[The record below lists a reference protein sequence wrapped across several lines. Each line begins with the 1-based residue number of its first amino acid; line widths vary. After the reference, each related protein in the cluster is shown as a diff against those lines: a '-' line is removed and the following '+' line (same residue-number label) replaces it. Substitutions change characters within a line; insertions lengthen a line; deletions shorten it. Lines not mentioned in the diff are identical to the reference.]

1 MDDPAPTA
9 NATMMDGAIT
19 KDRTYLPFIIKV
31 VLDFRVSRATMSFR
45 QFTSMRVILRRL
57 RPLLLAA
64 TAFTSLLPH
73 NILAQGWVPAI
84 SVTPLM
90 TVTGDSVDQLRLRTL
105 VDSSAIFP
113 LLRSPSSL
121 AAPLG
126 AASYRPLVSLISPE
140 LRLVTNSAIP
150 FSQNAGSLWA
160 GRGTNLLV
168 LAGLRIEAG
177 PLRIIAAP
185 ELVNSANDYWQIRD
199 TVRFYA
205 PPLPEDRSGGGFVFP
220 WYRPP
225 HSIDQPLRMGDKSI
239 HHIVAGQSSALFYV
253 GPVALGA
260 ATENEWWGPGVRN
273 AIVLSNNAGG
283 FPHLVIRTSTPRKT
297 RVGSFD
303 ARLLVGGISES
314 GFFDTTS
321 TNNLR
326 AISLAAL
333 SYKPAAI
340 PRLDVGF
347 ARAVYGTVDEWG
359 TIPGR
364 ILRSF
369 SNPGRPNNRALSD
382 SLDYPGG
389 EDQVYSLFARW
400 AAPADGFEAY
410 TEISRTELPSNLRDL
425 LVAPNH
431 TQGYTLGFQWRK
443 PTPWNSS
450 SFRIQGEA
458 TNIEQSATF
467 RDRPV
472 GSYYTSRKVIQG
484 YTHQGKVIGASIG
497 PGASSQ
503 WVALDYNTPTWYA
516 GPFAGRIRW
525 NEDMHSVY
533 GWPAYI
539 GYCSHDVTIYT
550 GARGAYRSRW
560 LTASAEYTLG
570 NRLNAWFQEQSGCP
584 NGPSRLDIRNNTLS
598 LTLSSRAF

>member
-1 MDDPAPTA
+1 
-9 NATMMDGAIT
+9 
-19 KDRTYLPFIIKV
+19 
-31 VLDFRVSRATMSFR
+31 MSFR

-57 RPLLLAA
+57 RPHLLAA
-64 TAFTSLLPH
+64 TAFIS
-73 NILAQGWVPAI
+73 ILSNTVHAQAGWVPSI
-84 SVTPLM
+84 SVTPLL
-90 TVTGDSVDQLRLRTL
+90 TVTGDSVDQVRLRTL
-105 VDSSAIFP
+105 ADSTVHFP
-113 LLRSPSSL
+113 LLRSASSL
-121 AAPLG
+121 ALPLG
-126 AASYRPLVSLISPE
+126 AFSFRPRFSIVPPE
-140 LRLVTNSAIP
+140 IRLVTNSAIP
-150 FSQNAGSLWA
+150 FSQNEGSLWA
-160 GRGTNLLV
+160 GRGNNLRV
-168 LAGLRIEAG
+168 TAGLRVEIG
-177 PLRIIAAP
+177 PLRVIAAP
-185 ELVNSANDYWQIRD
+185 ELVNSDNDYWQLRD
-199 TVRFYA
+199 TARFYA
-205 PPLPEDRSGGGFVFP
+205 PPLPEERSGGGFVFP

-225 HSIDQPLRMGDKSI
+225 HSIDLPLRMGDKSI
-239 HHIVAGQSSALFYV
+239 QHVVAGQSSALLYF
-253 GPVALGA
+253 GPVAVGA

-283 FPHLVIRTSTPRKT
+283 FPHIVLRTSEPQKT
-297 RVGSFD
+297 RVGTFD

-326 AISLAAL
+326 AISLASL
-333 SYKPAAI
+333 SYT
-340 PRLDVGF
+340 PRGIRNLDLGF

-364 ILRSF
+364 ILRVF
-369 SNPGRPNNRALSD
+369 SNPGRPNNRPLTD

-400 AAPADGFEAY
+400 STPADGFEAY
-410 TEISRTELPSNLRDL
+410 GELSRTEFPANLRDL
-425 LVAPNH
+425 FVAPNH

-443 PTPWNSS
+443 PVPWKSGA
-450 SFRIQGEA
+450 FRFQGET

-484 YTHQGKVIGASIG
+484 YTHLGKVIGASIG
-497 PGASSQ
+497 PGASGQ
-503 WVALDYNTPTWYA
+503 WIAFDYNTPSWFA
-516 GPFAGRIRW
+516 GPIAGRIRW

-533 GWPAYI
+533 GWPVYI

-550 GARGAYRSRW
+550 GARGAFRSRW
-560 LTASAEYTLG
+560 LTASAEYILG

>member
-1 MDDPAPTA
+1 
-9 NATMMDGAIT
+9 
-19 KDRTYLPFIIKV
+19 
-31 VLDFRVSRATMSFR
+31 MSFR

-57 RPLLLAA
+57 RPLLVAA
-64 TAFTSLLPH
+64 TALISVNPETV
-73 NILAQGWVPAI
+73 LAQQGWIPAVSI
-84 SVTPLM
+84 TPLL

-105 VDSSAIFP
+105 ADSSARFP
-113 LLRSPSSL
+113 LLRSTSSL
-121 AAPLG
+121 ADPLG
-126 AASYRPLVSLISPE
+126 NFSYKPRFSLIPPE
-140 LRLVTNSAIP
+140 IRFVYNTSLP
-150 FSQNAGSLWA
+150 FSQNEGALWA
-160 GRGTNLLV
+160 GRGNNLRV

-185 ELVNSANDYWQIRD
+185 ELVNSANDYWQLRD
-199 TVRFYA
+199 TARFYA
-205 PPLPEDRSGGGFVFP
+205 PPLPEDRLGGGFVFP

-239 HHIVAGQSSALFYV
+239 QHVLAGQSSALFHV
-253 GPVALGA
+253 GPVAFGA
-260 ATENEWWGPGVRN
+260 ATENEWWGPGVKN

-283 FPHLVIRTSTPRKT
+283 FPHLVVRTSSPVAT
-297 RVGSFD
+297 RFGTFD

-326 AISLAAL
+326 AISLAGL
-333 SYKPAAI
+333 SYR
-340 PRLDVGF
+340 PRSMDHLTLGF

-389 EDQVYSLFARW
+389 EDQVYSLFGRW
-400 AAPADGFEAY
+400 SAPADGFEAY
-410 TEISRTELPSNLRDL
+410 VELARTELPSGFRDL

-443 PTPWNSS
+443 PVPWTSGA
-450 SFRIQGEA
+450 FRFQGEG

-484 YTHQGKVIGASIG
+484 YTHNGKVIGASIG

-503 WVALDYNTPTWYA
+503 WLALDYTTPSWYI

-533 GWPAYI
+533 AWPVYL

-560 LTASAEYTLG
+560 LTATAEFTMG
-570 NRLNAWFQEQSGCP
+570 NRLNVLFQEQSGCP

-598 LTLSSRAF
+598 LTLSSHAF